1 MHALVIGP
9 LTSRLRDSLRQNLME
24 KKSNPSQEPLTSN
37 SDDNSEVMKND
48 AIFAN
53 LIYITFVLQLN
64 SDEFLNV
71 DLLLEEAMHA
81 LVIGPLTS
89 RLRDSLRQNLMEK
102 KSNPS
107 QEPLTSNS
115 DDNSEI
121 MKNEVA
127 FVTQQTLNAFK
138 DCFIQM
144 KNSVSPL
151 DKLAHMLTGLKV
163 ITNAVSFVYLIY
175 LGFFELLKVS

>member
-1 MHALVIGP
+1 MKANVIFQ
-9 LTSRLRDSLRQNLME
+9 TN
-24 KKSNPSQEPLTSN
+24 
-37 SDDNSEVMKND
+37 
-48 AIFAN
+48 FHC
-53 LIYITFVLQLN
+53 FFQLN

-163 ITNAVSFVYLIY
+163 ITNAVSFV
-175 LGFFELLKVS
+175 FFELLITWFHELQILKYSKRKKTNQNEPFFCLKNLIRLTIC

>member
-1 MHALVIGP
+1 MQV
-9 LTSRLRDSLRQNLME
+9 NF
-24 KKSNPSQEPLTSN
+24 
-37 SDDNSEVMKND
+37 
-48 AIFAN
+48 IFQTN
-53 LIYITFVLQLN
+53 FHCFFFQLN

-163 ITNAVSFVYLIY
+163 ITNAVSFVYYIY
-175 LGFFELLKVS
+175 VFELLTTWFHEVQIFKSSKRTNQNEPYFLCVSDLISLTICENLKFDNL

>member
-1 MHALVIGP
+1 
-9 LTSRLRDSLRQNLME
+9 
-24 KKSNPSQEPLTSN
+24 
-37 SDDNSEVMKND
+37 
-48 AIFAN
+48 
-53 LIYITFVLQLN
+53 
-64 SDEFLNV
+64 
-71 DLLLEEAMHA
+71 MHA

-163 ITNAVSFVYLIY
+163 ITNAVSFFIFV
-175 LGFFELLKVS
+175 FFELLTTWLHEIQIFKSSKRKRKINQNDSYFICLNNLISLTIC

>member
-1 MHALVIGP
+1 
-9 LTSRLRDSLRQNLME
+9 
-24 KKSNPSQEPLTSN
+24 
-37 SDDNSEVMKND
+37 MKVYF
-48 AIFAN
+48 IFQTN
-53 LIYITFVLQLN
+53 FHCFFQLN

-89 RLRDSLRQNLMEK
+89 RLRDSLRQNLMDK

-163 ITNAVSFVYLIY
+163 ITNAVSFLYLCF
-175 LGFFELLKVS
+175 LSCSPPGFTNYRFSNLQKEKK

>member
-1 MHALVIGP
+1 
-9 LTSRLRDSLRQNLME
+9 
-24 KKSNPSQEPLTSN
+24 
-37 SDDNSEVMKND
+37 
-48 AIFAN
+48 
-53 LIYITFVLQLN
+53 
-64 SDEFLNV
+64 
-71 DLLLEEAMHA
+71 MHA

-163 ITNAVSFVYLIY
+163 ITNAVSFLYLCF
-175 LGFFELLKVS
+175 LSWFHELRFSKSSKRKTKLNKKNFFEIP